1 MVIYQYCMHILLGFK
16 IFIQNMLTCFII
28 FLKGWS
34 EHCSEFRK
42 TKIIMKNPM
51 CNERV
56 IRTENQ
62 HFVSKKFSNFPSS
75 LNCGNSAFPGN
86 KYAIFNIFIIQFV
99 TGCLMRVSTISF
111 KQNPT
116 TNTSPHVTWNI
127 CPVRV
132 LSTSGE
138 GWSAF
143 DSYSPK
149 ILCPTSHTEH
159 EVEWKPSSR
168 ASLQQI

>member
-1 MVIYQYCMHILLGFK
+1 MWLILSLKWAGVVYNRIFFKNYGHFIIYQYCMYILLGFK
-16 IFIQNMLTCFII
+16 IFIQKYVDLFYYFFKRLART
-28 FLKGWS
+28 L
-34 EHCSEFRK
+34 FRVQK

-127 CPVRV
+127 CP
-132 LSTSGE
+132 
-138 GWSAF
+138 A
-143 DSYSPK
+143 
-149 ILCPTSHTEH
+149 
-159 EVEWKPSSR
+159 
-168 ASLQQI
+168 

>member
-1 MVIYQYCMHILLGFK
+1 
-16 IFIQNMLTCFII
+16 
-28 FLKGWS
+28 
-34 EHCSEFRK
+34 
-42 TKIIMKNPM
+42 M

-127 CPVRV
+127 CPARV
-132 LSTSGE
+132 PSISGE
-138 GWSAF
+138 SWSAF

-149 ILCPTSHTEH
+149 ILCPTSHTGH
-159 EVEWKPSSR
+159 EIGWKPSSQEPALSKSF
-168 ASLQQI
+168 ASPHWRLQTLSDGDKCCTPGISLTQWFMCHFP